1 MAIIPLVSSRKLA
14 ELASDIDEAETVVEE
29 LEAEPDHDVPDKLD
43 ELKGALEDASEAL
56 DELQNE
62 DE

>member
-29 LEAEPDHDVPDKLD
+29 LEAEPDRDVPEKLD
-43 ELKGALEDASEAL
+43 ELKGALEDAS
-56 DELQNE
+56 
-62 DE
+62 